1 MLGNSI
7 NVPFTDR
14 SSPFHE
20 TSLVF
25 LPYKVFLGIATEAQ
39 LCSRS
44 MRNARGKKDTLQ
56 HAVLNTFY
64 DFMTLTHGKEQQK
77 MV

>member
-25 LPYKVFLGIATEAQ
+25 LPYKAFLGIATEVQ

-44 MRNARGKKDTLQ
+44 KRNARGKKDTLR
-56 HAVLNTFY
+56 HAILNTFY
-64 DFMTLTHGKEQQK
+64 DFMTLTHGKEQKK
-77 MV
+77 ML